1 MGLTADQKEFYKKNG
16 YILLDNIFTN
26 DEIDEMCHTF
36 DKVFDLKKVQNA
48 NMEATWEGSWK
59 NNDDNH
65 TSSKKSVLSIHNLQ
79 CHSASFT
86 KVLVNKNL
94 VDAVADIVDS
104 PNVLLHHSK
113 AHTKPPEKG
122 TSYPAHQDYHYFPY
136 KNHSPV
142 AAFIHLDDSDKQNG
156 GLCVFPGSHL
166 LGPLQ
171 DKSDVHTHHYVDQKR
186 FPIEK
191 ATPVNAKKG
200 QVLIFSY
207 LLVHASYP
215 NVSTRQRRML
225 LIQMVAAEDRPT
237 KQVHISPCHGMVLRG
252 HNVDC
257 RADINRSFIGE
268 VELR

>member
-1 MGLTADQKEFYKKNG
+1 MGLTFDQKEFYKKNG

-26 DEIDEMCHTF
+26 GEIDEISDTC
-36 DKVFDLKKVQNA
+36 DKVFDLKKVQNS
-48 NMEATWEGSWK
+48 NMEATWEGSWR
-59 NNDDNH
+59 
-65 TSSKKSVLSIHNLQ
+65 TSESHATNEKSVLSIHNLQ
-79 CHSASFT
+79 CHSSAFT
-86 KVLVNKNL
+86 NTLVNKNL
-94 VDAVADIVDS
+94 VDAVADIIGS

-113 AHTKPPEKG
+113 AHVKPPEKG
-122 TSYPAHQDYHYFPY
+122 TSYPTHQDYHYFPY

-142 AAFIHLDDSDKQNG
+142 AAFIHLDDSDQENG

-171 DKSDVHTHHYVDQKR
+171 DKSDAHSHHYVDQEQ

-191 ATPVNAKKG
+191 ATPVHAKKG

-215 NVSTRQRRML
+215 NVSTRRRRML
-225 LIQMVAAEDRPT
+225 LIQMMAAEDKPT

-252 HNVDC
+252 QNVDC